1 MDTATFLET
10 RRVFSLRDAVAA
22 LSPGQRKGALDRLQ
36 YFAKQGR
43 VKSVAYGVY
52 ASVPAG
58 ADARRFQP
66 DRYLVAAALRP
77 DGVISHHAALELLGA
92 AHSDWSTCTVLTRRR
107 RPPVSLDGVTIQ
119 FLAPPAMLARRH
131 RDNLGVR
138 PVDRLG
144 QTLRVTG
151 PERTLVDGFWQ
162 PGLVGGLPEL
172 VESAAGFGVLDLDLL
187 REVLKAYDQK
197 TLFAAVGW
205 FLERYQ
211 RTFFVSAKYLSALQ
225 KRCPKAPHYLLRA
238 ERGGVMVPR
247 WNLIVPEPLV
257 RGEPN
262 EP

>member
-1 MDTATFLET
+1 MTMRPTTTRSWLRQLPGWSVRVKLAATSRSSMRGVGTVRRDVKLAPMGTATFLET

-22 LSPGQRKGALDRLQ
+22 LSPGQRKGTLDRLQ

-58 ADARRFQP
+58 VDARRFQP

-92 AHSDWSTCTVLTRRR
+92 AHSDWSACTVLTRRR
-107 RPPVSLDGVTIQ
+107 RRPVALDGVTIQ
-119 FLAPPAMLARRH
+119 FLTPPAMLARRH
-131 RDNLGVR
+131 RENLGVR

-162 PGLVGGLPEL
+162 PGLVGGLSEL
-172 VESAAGFGVLDLDLL
+172 VESAAGFGILDLDLL
-187 REVLKAYDQK
+187 REVLKACPPSPW
-197 TLFAAVGW
+197 L
-205 FLERYQ
+205 R
-211 RTFFVSAKYLSALQ
+211 RTCRPPSP
-225 KRCPKAPHYLLRA
+225 RAP
-238 ERGGVMVPR
+238 ED
-247 WNLIVPEPLV
+247 
-257 RGEPN
+257 
-262 EP
+262 